1 VKVLGLIPARGGS
14 RGLPMKN
21 IRPLVGLPLIVH
33 TVKFAKLCPQL
44 ARTIVSTDSPEI
56 AETARAAGADVPFLR
71 PAELARDDTPMWPVV
86 RHALET
92 AQKTDGGYDAL
103 MLLDPTTPCRL
114 PEDVAGAA
122 AALERDPKADGV
134 LGVSQPE
141 INPLWNCW
149 QVKDGS
155 LQAVFSDG
163 DRYVRRQDVPTVY
176 WVNASMY
183 LWRARFIESTTT
195 PWTNA
200 RLVPYEI
207 PNFRA
212 IHIDDIH
219 EFDRA
224 ELLIRAGHIR
234 LPWLTEANP

>member
-1 VKVLGLIPARGGS
+1 MRVLGLIPARGGS
-14 RGLPMKN
+14 RGLPKKN
-21 IRPLVGLPLIVH
+21 IRPLAGLPLIAH
-33 TVKFAKLCPQL
+33 TVKLAKLCPEL

-56 AETARAAGADVPFLR
+56 AETARAAGGDVPFLR
-71 PAELARDDTPMWPVV
+71 PPELAKDDTPMWPVV
-86 RHALET
+86 RHALEA
-92 AQKTDGGYDAL
+92 AQAVDGRYDAL

-114 PEDVAGAA
+114 PEDVAGAVA
-122 AALERDPKADGV
+122 KLEADPKADAV

-155 LQAVFSDG
+155 LNAVFGDG
-163 DRYVRRQDVPTVY
+163 DKYTRRQDVPTVY
-176 WVNASMY
+176 WVNASLY
-183 LWRARFIESTTT
+183 LWRARFVEGTLK
-195 PWTNA
+195 PWSNA

-212 IHIDDIH
+212 IHIDDVH

-224 ELLIRAGHIR
+224 ELLIRTGYIR
-234 LPWLTEANP
+234 LPWLTEAT